1 MNEAGSTVAIG
12 AIVTIVTGFGVIAK
26 LMLNQAAKD
35 RESERKERD
44 ADREE
49 RKELARA
56 IKDMAGA
63 TGRQADATE
72 RSAKEAEARNGHLA
86 ELSLQGNQLICEV
99 LETNKGIKQNLK
111 QGMIDLKKRDK
122 ERENAVK
129 AVKKDLEKK

>member
-1 MNEAGSTVAIG
+1 MNESGSTIAIG

-44 ADREE
+44 SDREE

-63 TGRQADATE
+63 TGRVADASVK
-72 RSAKEAEARNGHLA
+72 SAAEAEARNGHLA

-99 LETNKGIKQNLK
+99 IENTKNIKDKMDQSAVELKTNDKAR
-111 QGMIDLKKRDK
+111 KR
-122 ERENAVK
+122 AVRT
-129 AVKKDLEKK
+129 VKTDLEVK